1 MGWCTKWERSGKVM
15 FFFVLFPT
23 QNVFFYLNIR
33 FYFKLQIRLFKLFIF
48 LREIQDQNN
57 YYFTFYLVKKKRER
71 GAILFKLKLNFI
83 K

>member
-1 MGWCTKWERSGKVM
+1 MLLSNMGWCTKWERSGKVM
-15 FFFVLFPT
+15 FFSVLFPT

-57 YYFTFYLVKKKRER
+57 YYFTFYLVKKKGR
-71 GAILFKLKLNFI
+71 GGQFFLN
-83 K
+83 